1 MEFWERLWT
10 KMWKSLCLGW
20 LWICGFVCGR
30 HHSDIQVQMEF
41 SVYGL
46 FLGHVLSVVNDWF
59 WFPSSCGLW
68 STFHVQKSGDPHC
81 TVKSRSTDQQTC
93 FVKTLVLSKIP
104 NRYNYRHFVSDSVLK
119 DLLPSS
125 ISKLV
130 PWSCV
135 SVCLCLQVCLKV
147 LTNKRPVSI
156 IHSLLTSEEGSE
168 ETKANTLLTC
178 NTLTGV
184 FSVPLP
190 FKNCLSTSHQHS
202 QCQKAS
208 FRHKWAF

>member
-1 MEFWERLWT
+1 MIDSGSHPRVDYEHPFLSENRV
-10 KMWKSLCLGW
+10 
-20 LWICGFVCGR
+20 I
-30 HHSDIQVQMEF
+30 HS
-41 SVYGL
+41 
-46 FLGHVLSVVNDWF
+46 
-59 WFPSSCGLW
+59 
-68 STFHVQKSGDPHC
+68 
-81 TVKSRSTDQQTC
+81 VKSRSTDQQTC

-104 NRYNYRHFVSDSVLK
+104 NRYNYRHFVSDSELK

-125 ISKLV
+125 ILKLV

-156 IHSLLTSEEGSE
+156 IRSLLTSEEGSE